1 MSRPYE
7 FEAIERKWQS
17 RWLDSRAFEVTES
30 DPRPKYYCL
39 EMLPYP
45 SGRIHMG
52 HVRNYSIGD
61 AVARFKR
68 MRGFNVLH
76 PIGWDA
82 LGLPAENAALKHG
95 AHPEDWTRSNI
106 AHMKSQLQRLG
117 FSYAWEREIAT
128 CDPEYYRWNQWFF
141 IQMWK
146 KGLAYRKKAA
156 VNWCPADR
164 TVLANEQVIDGR
176 CWRCDSEVVQ
186 KDLEQWFL
194 RITSYA
200 DELLLGLD
208 KLTGWPGTVLTLQR
222 NWIGRSEGADVDF
235 RLAEGEGSI
244 RVFTTRIDTIY
255 GATFVVLAPEHPLS
269 ARFAETSPELRAYV
283 EKAKAEEREKRL
295 AEEPGKT
302 GVATGRDAV
311 NPFTSERVPIWVASY
326 VLMDYGTG
334 AVMAVPAHDERDFA
348 FARAHNL
355 KVRVVI
361 QPPDASLEPEEMDQ
375 MDRAYPDYG
384 TVVDSGPFTGLPSK
398 DALRAMAEYA
408 EEQGFG
414 KRAVTYKLR
423 DWGISRQRYWGTPIP
438 MVHCDSCGVVPV
450 REEDLPVVLPR
461 DVTITGKGESVL
473 RENEAFVE
481 TACPGCA
488 GSARR
493 ETDTMDTF
501 VDSSWYFYRY
511 TDPRCSEMPF
521 RREIAREWFP
531 IDIYIGGVEHAI
543 LHLIYSRFWTRM
555 MRDLGLVEVDEPVEN
570 QLSQGM
576 VIKDGAAMSKSRGN
590 TVEPEEVAGKYGV
603 DTLRLY
609 VLFEA
614 PPEKEIDWTDARLE
628 GPARFV
634 QRVWRFVQNEL
645 DAISSASPIEG
656 QEEWNEAETALRRK
670 THQTILKVTRDIE
683 DRVHLNTAI
692 AAIMELV
699 NGLYKAIEPRPAR
712 AESWKAI
719 REATEALLLLLSPF
733 APHLAEELWE
743 ALGHDKPNMSIG
755 ARSWP
760 AHDPTIA
767 AEDRL
772 TLVVQVNGKLRGR
785 LSIGPD
791 EDDEA
796 IKKRALDDENVK
808 RFLEGKEI
816 VRVVVVPKRLVNV
829 VVSG

>member
-7 FEAIERKWQS
+7 FEAIERKWQG
-17 RWLDSRAFEVTES
+17 RWLESRAFEVSDS

-45 SGRIHMG
+45 SGKIHMG

-68 MRGFNVLH
+68 MKGFNVLH

-117 FSYAWEREIAT
+117 FSYAWDREIAT

-156 VNWCPADR
+156 VNWCPVDR

-176 CWRCDSEVVQ
+176 CWRCDAEVVQ

-194 RITSYA
+194 RITSYVE
-200 DELLLGLD
+200 ELLSALD
-208 KLTGWPGTVLTLQR
+208 SLPGWPATVLTLQR
-222 NWIGRSEGADVDF
+222 NWIGKSEGAEVEF
-235 RLAEGEGSI
+235 PLAEGEGSI

-255 GATFVVLAPEHPLS
+255 GATFVVLAPEHPLA
-269 ARFAETSPELRAYV
+269 ARFAGASPELAQYI
-283 EKAKAEEREKRL
+283 EKAKSEGRENRL
-295 AEEPGKT
+295 AVESEKT
-302 GVATGRDAV
+302 GIATGRFAV
-311 NPFTSERVPIWVASY
+311 NPFTNEPVPIWIASY
-326 VLMDYGTG
+326 VLMEYGTG
-334 AVMAVPAHDERDFA
+334 AIMAVPAHDDRDFA
-348 FARAHNL
+348 FARANGL
-355 KVRVVI
+355 PIRLVI
-361 QPPDASLEPEEMDQ
+361 QPPSAELETEEL
-375 MDRAYPDYG
+375 DRPFSDYG
-384 TVVDSGPFTGLPSK
+384 TVVDSGPFTGLPSME
-398 DALRAMAEYA
+398 AIRAMTDHA
-408 EEQGFG
+408 EERGFG
-414 KRAVTYKLR
+414 KKAITYKLR

-438 MVHCDSCGVVPV
+438 MVHCDACGVVPV

-473 RENEAFVE
+473 LENEAFVK
-481 TACPGCA
+481 TTCPGCS
-488 GSARR
+488 GPARR

-511 TDPRCSEMPF
+511 TDPRCSELPF
-521 RREIAREWFP
+521 RPEIAREWFP

-543 LHLIYSRFWTRM
+543 LHLIYSRFWTRV
-555 MRDLGLVEVDEPVEN
+555 MRDLGLVEVSEPVEN

-576 VIKDGAAMSKSRGN
+576 VIKDGSAMSKSKGN
-590 TVEPEEVAGKYGV
+590 IVEPEEVAAKHGV
-603 DTLRLY
+603 DALRLY

-614 PPEKEIDWTDARLE
+614 PPEKEIDWTDSRLE

-634 QRVWRFVQNEL
+634 QRVWRFVQNNV
-645 DAISSASPIEG
+645 DAISSASSIEG
-656 QEEWNEAETALRRK
+656 EEQWNEEETALRRK
-670 THQTILKVTRDIE
+670 THQTILKVTRDVE
-683 DRVHLNTAI
+683 DRFHLNTPI

-699 NGLYKAIEPRPAR
+699 NELYKAIEPRPAR
-712 AESWKAI
+712 PESWKAI
-719 REATEALLLLLSPF
+719 REATDTLLLLLAPF
-733 APHLAEELWE
+733 APHIAEELWE
-743 ALGHDKPNMSIG
+743 ALGHENGIG
-755 ARSWP
+755 PGSWP
-760 AHDPTIA
+760 AYDPAIA

-785 LSIGPD
+785 LSIGAD
-791 EDDEA
+791 EDDET
-796 IKKRALDDENVK
+796 IKRRALEDENVK
-808 RFLEGKEI
+808 RFLEGKDV

>member
-7 FEAIERKWQS
+7 FEAIERKWQE
-17 RWLDSRAFEVTES
+17 RWLESRAFEVS
-30 DPRPKYYCL
+30 DDDPRPKYYCC

-45 SGRIHMG
+45 SGKIHMG

-106 AHMKSQLQRLG
+106 AHMKSQLKRLG
-117 FSYAWEREIAT
+117 FSYAWDREIAT

-156 VNWCPADR
+156 VNWCPVDR

-176 CWRCDSEVVQ
+176 CWRCDSEVIQ

-194 RITSYA
+194 RITSYVE
-200 DELLLGLD
+200 ELLSGLD
-208 KLTGWPGTVLTLQR
+208 NLPGWPQTVLTLQR
-222 NWIGRSEGADVDF
+222 NWIGRSEGAEVEF
-235 RLAEGEGSI
+235 PLTEAEGSI

-269 ARFAETSPELRAYV
+269 ARFSETSPEIAAYI
-283 EKAKAEEREKRL
+283 EKAKSEEREKRL
-295 AEEPGKT
+295 AEEGKT
-302 GVATGRDAV
+302 GVATGRFAV
-311 NPFTSERVPIWVASY
+311 NPFTNEPVPIWIASY
-326 VLMDYGTG
+326 VLMEYGTG
-334 AVMAVPAHDERDFA
+334 AIMAVPAHDERDFA
-348 FARAHNL
+348 FARAHGL
-355 KVRVVI
+355 PIRVVV
-361 QPPDASLEPEEMDQ
+361 QPSSASLEVEEMDQ
-375 MDRAYPDYG
+375 PYADYG
-384 TVVDSGPFTGLPSK
+384 TVVDSGPFTGLPSIE
-398 DALRAMAEYA
+398 ALRAMTQHA
-408 EEQGFG
+408 EERGFG

-438 MVHCDSCGVVPV
+438 MVHCDACGIVPV

-461 DVTITGKGESVL
+461 NVTITGKGESVL
-473 RENEAFVE
+473 LENEAFVN
-481 TACPGCA
+481 TTCPGCS

-511 TDPRCSEMPF
+511 TDPRCSGLPF
-521 RREIAREWFP
+521 RPEIANAWFP

-543 LHLIYSRFWTRM
+543 LHLIYSRFWTRV
-555 MRDLGLVEVDEPVEN
+555 MRDLGLVQASEPVEN

-576 VIKDGAAMSKSRGN
+576 VIKDGSAMSKSKGN
-590 TVEPEEVAGKYGV
+590 IVEPEEVAEKHGV
-603 DTLRLY
+603 DALRLY

-614 PPEKEIDWTDARLE
+614 PPEKEMEWTDARLE
-628 GPARFV
+628 GPSRFV
-634 QRVWRFVQNEL
+634 QRVWRFVQNNA
-645 DAISSASPIEG
+645 DAISTASSIEG
-656 QEEWNEAETALRRK
+656 IEGEEEWNEAETALRRK

-683 DRVHLNTAI
+683 ERLHLNTPI
-692 AAIMELV
+692 AAIMELL
-699 NGLYKAIEPRPAR
+699 NELYRAIEPRPSR
-712 AESWKAI
+712 PESWKAI
-719 REATEALLLLLSPF
+719 REATETLLLLLSPF
-733 APHLAEELWE
+733 APHVAEELWE
-743 ALGHDKPNMSIG
+743 SLGNEKPIDPYR
-755 ARSWP
+755 AWP
-760 AHDPTIA
+760 AHDPAIA

-785 LSIGPD
+785 LSIGAD
-791 EDDEA
+791 EDDET
-796 IKKRALDDENVK
+796 IKKRALEDENVK
-808 RFLEGKEI
+808 RFLEGKDI

-829 VVSG
+829 VVAG

>member
-7 FEAIERKWQS
+7 FEAIEKKWQ
-17 RWLDSRAFEVTES
+17 RLWLESRAFEVSET

-45 SGRIHMG
+45 SGKIHMG

-106 AHMKSQLQRLG
+106 AHMKGQLQRLG

-156 VNWCPADR
+156 VNWCPTDR

-200 DELLLGLD
+200 DELLEGLD
-208 KLTGWPGTVLTLQR
+208 KLPGWPQTVLTLQR
-222 NWIGRSEGADVDF
+222 NWIGRSEGAEVEF
-235 RLAEGEGSI
+235 RLAEAEGNI

-255 GATFVVLAPEHPLS
+255 GATFVVLAPEHPL
-269 ARFAETSPELRAYV
+269 AGRFAQSNPDLAAYI
-283 EKAKAEEREKRL
+283 EKARNEEREKRL
-295 AEEPGKT
+295 AQEPAKT
-302 GVATGRDAV
+302 GVATGQDAV
-311 NPFTSERVPIWVASY
+311 NPFTGERVPIWVASY
-326 VLMDYGTG
+326 VLMEYGTG
-334 AVMAVPAHDERDFA
+334 AIMAVPAHDERDYA
-348 FARAHNL
+348 FAKAHG
-355 KVRVVI
+355 VPIRVVI
-361 QPPDASLEPEEMDQ
+361 QPPDASIELETMGEPFSE
-375 MDRAYPDYG
+375 YG

-398 DALRAMAEYA
+398 EALRAMTEHA
-408 EEQGFG
+408 EERGFG
-414 KRAVTYKLR
+414 KGAITYKLR

-438 MVHCDSCGVVPV
+438 MVHCDACGVMPV
-450 REEDLPVVLPR
+450 REEDLPVILPR

-473 RENEAFVE
+473 RENEAF
-481 TACPGCA
+481 TTTTCPSCSGA
-488 GSARR
+488 ARR

-511 TDPRCSEMPF
+511 TDAHCADMPF
-521 RREIAREWFP
+521 RPAVANEWFP

-543 LHLIYSRFWTRM
+543 LHLIYSRFWTRV
-555 MRDLGLVEVDEPVEN
+555 MRDLGLVDVDEPVLN

-590 TVEPEEVAGKYGV
+590 IVEPDEVAGKYGA

-628 GPARFV
+628 GPARFAH
-634 QRVWRFVQNEL
+634 RVWRLVQNEL

-656 QEEWNEAETALRRK
+656 QEEWTEEEIALRRK

-683 DRVHLNTAI
+683 DRYHLNTAI

-699 NGLYKAIEPRPAR
+699 NWLYKALEPRPTR
-712 AESWKAI
+712 PETWKAI
-719 REATEALLLLLSPF
+719 REATETLLLLLSPF

-743 ALGHDKPNMSIG
+743 ALGNPKPLG
-755 ARSWP
+755 TRSWP
-760 AHDPTIA
+760 AHDPAIA
-767 AEDRL
+767 AEERL
-772 TLVVQVNGKLRGR
+772 TLVVQVNGKLRGK
-785 LSIGPD
+785 LSIGTD

-796 IKKRALDDENVK
+796 VKKLALEDENVR

-829 VVSG
+829 VVSE